1 VSSSI
6 PDTNPEDISTDATAQ
21 TGTGTGTDA
30 EVAAS
35 TAGSQPDCPDEH
47 LAGGLDESGTYL
59 LSCQDGS
66 WIAREVTPLIIDD
79 LDTNAQAVIQLIRT
93 PAALIGPTTHP
104 AARHQV
110 EFVCAMRDLNTYGMS
125 DQFGEPKG
133 TDYPETVRE
142 TATNLLATIWTATG
156 RYDIAAYEWNEHT
169 ALIPACL
176 DMAVHLTNRPQR
188 HAAADEGS

>member
-1 VSSSI
+1 VSSI
-6 PDTNPEDISTDATAQ
+6 ITYHNPEYKSTDATTQ
-21 TGTGTGTDA
+21 TGTDA

-35 TAGSQPDCPDEH
+35 TAGSQPDRPYEH

-66 WIAREVTPLIIDD
+66 WIAREVTPLITDD
-79 LDTNAQAVIQLIRT
+79 LDTNGQAVIQLTRT
-93 PAALIGPTTHP
+93 PAALIGPATHP

-133 TDYPETVRE
+133 TDYPEAVRG
-142 TATNLLATIWTATG
+142 TATWLLATIWTATHH
-156 RYDIAAYEWNEHT
+156 RYDIAAYEWNENT